1 MIRPFTAL
9 CMLAS
14 LGSVFYMFQ
23 MKHRSEVQDA
33 AIKTTIA
40 ETLAARERVA
50 MLRAEYA
57 RKSDEGRLL
66 ELSDRF
72 LKLKPTQP
80 TQFVQ
85 LADLGARLPAPRL
98 DANDVLP
105 EEAEPN
111 ADIQLPAEPPV
122 AAAMPVQTGSAPVLA
137 AARAVPKPVITAA
150 PVKSDS
156 DVAETA
162 PSRPAA
168 PQARVATAQPVLQP
182 AAPSKPAAPVATVST
197 PKPQTVARPPVGAP
211 ILQAAASPTRVTSA
225 PQGSLL
231 GGFSGGLAAP
241 VPLGAAG
248 ANGSSGR

>member
-72 LKLKPTQP
+72 LKLKPTRYFRRKPSP
-80 TQFVQ
+80 TLTSSCPRSRRSPPQCRCRP
-85 LADLGARLPAPRL
+85 GARRCWPPPARCR
-98 DANDVLP
+98 
-105 EEAEPN
+105 
-111 ADIQLPAEPPV
+111 
-122 AAAMPVQTGSAPVLA
+122 S
-137 AARAVPKPVITAA
+137 
-150 PVKSDS
+150 
-156 DVAETA
+156 
-162 PSRPAA
+162 PS
-168 PQARVATAQPVLQP
+168 
-182 AAPSKPAAPVATVST
+182 
-197 PKPQTVARPPVGAP
+197 
-211 ILQAAASPTRVTSA
+211 
-225 PQGSLL
+225 SLL
-231 GGFSGGLAAP
+231 
-241 VPLGAAG
+241 
-248 ANGSSGR
+248 RR